1 MEIIKNQFESGKLVK
16 ETRKMTKLNQLEFG
30 KKFDRCR
37 ESIAKIEN
45 NKQEMGLS
53 KFLEILKM
61 SGLSFVIYKEE
72 Q

>member
-53 KFLEILKM
+53 KFLEILKT
-61 SGLSFVIYKEE
+61 SGLSFVIYKENN
-72 Q
+72 